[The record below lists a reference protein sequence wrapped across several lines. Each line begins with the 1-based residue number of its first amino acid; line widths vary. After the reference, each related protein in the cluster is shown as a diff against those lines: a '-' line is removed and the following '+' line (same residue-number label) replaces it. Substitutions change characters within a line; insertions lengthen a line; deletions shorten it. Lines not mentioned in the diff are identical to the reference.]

1 MYSFPNIRQLRVFLA
16 VADCKSISHATEIVF
31 LSQPAITQAISK
43 LEKSL
48 NTVLFVRKSS
58 GTYLTEAG
66 NVFAERVRKAMQ
78 LIVEGIENALE
89 FSGASSVSQA
99 EQLLSLVTTSQL
111 RALVAVCTARNFS
124 LAGRNLNIAQSS
136 LHRSSRDLESSLG
149 FGLFEVVSTGI
160 SPSKSAIALTQAV
173 KLGFS
178 EIAQGEE
185 EIFSLQNK
193 DIGHIRVGSMPL
205 ARSSILPSSIIEF
218 SESYPDFSISIS
230 DGPYNDLL
238 YHLRYA
244 DLDFL
249 IGALRYPAPSDD
261 VVQEELFS
269 SELVIVV
276 KPEHPYFSI
285 KDITIDLLIKSLWVL
300 PRAMVPTRDIFEKF
314 FTSQGKPVPS
324 GIVETSSQ
332 LLISS
337 LLIGSERLTLISK
350 SQVHR
355 ELQEGIL
362 AVLPFPMSHA
372 SRPIGITMRKRW
384 RPTKTQQ
391 RFIDILREEANQ
403 LTL

>member
-1 MYSFPNIRQLRVFLA
+1 MDSFLNIRHLRAFLS
-16 VADCKSISHATEIVF
+16 VADCKSISHATEKIF

-43 LEKSL
+43 LEKTL
-48 NTVLFVRKSS
+48 TTVLFERRSS
-58 GTYLTEAG
+58 GMYLTEAG
-66 NVFAERVRKAMQ
+66 SVFAERVHKAMQ
-78 LIVEGIENALE
+78 LIVDGIKDALQL
-89 FSGASSVSQA
+89 SGVSSVSKA
-99 EQLLSLVTTSQL
+99 EQLLTLLTTSQL
-111 RALVAVCTARNFS
+111 RSLVAVCAAGNFS
-124 LAGRNLNIAQSS
+124 LAGRNLGIAQSS
-136 LHRSSRDLESSLG
+136 LHRSARDLESSLG
-149 FGLFEVVSTGI
+149 INLFEKVSTGI

-178 EIAQGEE
+178 EITQGIE
-185 EIFSLQNK
+185 EILSLQNK
-193 DIGHIRVGSMPL
+193 DIGHIRIGSMPL
-205 ARSSILPSSIIEF
+205 VRSSILPSSIIEF
-218 SESYPDFSISIS
+218 SEIYPDFRISIS
-230 DGPYNDLL
+230 DGAYNDLL

-249 IGALRYPAPSDD
+249 IGALRYPTPSDD
-261 VVQEELFS
+261 VVQEKLFS

-285 KDITIDLLIKSLWVL
+285 KNLTIDLLVKSLWIL
-300 PRAMVPTRDIFEKF
+300 PRSMVPTREIFESVF
-314 FTSQGKPVPS
+314 ISQGKKVPS
-324 GIVETSSQ
+324 GIIETSSQ

-350 SQVHR
+350 SQVNR

-384 RPTKTQQ
+384 QPTKTQQ
-391 RFIDILREEANQ
+391 RFINILRKEADK

>member
-1 MYSFPNIRQLRVFLA
+1 VDSFPNIRHLRVFLA
-16 VADCKSISHATEIVF
+16 VADCKSISQATEKVF

-48 NTVLFVRKSS
+48 TTVLFERKSS
-58 GTYLTEAG
+58 GMYLTEEG
-66 NVFAERVRKAMQ
+66 HVFAERVHKAMQ
-78 LIVEGIENALE
+78 LIVDGLKDALQLG
-89 FSGASSVSQA
+89 GASSVSQA
-99 EQLLSLVTTSQL
+99 EQLLNLLTTSQL
-111 RALVAVCTARNFS
+111 RALVAVCAARNFS
-124 LAGRNLNIAQSS
+124 LAGRNLSIAQSS
-136 LHRSSRDLESSLG
+136 LHRSSRDLERSLG
-149 FGLFEVVSTGI
+149 IDLFENVSTGI
-160 SPSKSAIALTQAV
+160 SPSKAAIVLTQAV

-178 EIAQGEE
+178 EIAQGKE
-185 EIFSLQNK
+185 EIFSIQNK
-193 DIGHIRVGSMPL
+193 DIGHIRIGSMPL
-205 ARSSILPSSIIEF
+205 ARSSILPSSIIKF
-218 SESYPDFSISIS
+218 SESYPDFRISVS

-238 YHLRYA
+238 YHLRHA

-249 IGALRYPAPSDD
+249 IGALRYPPPSDD
-261 VVQEELFS
+261 IIQEKLFS

-276 KPEHPYFSI
+276 KPGHPYFSI
-285 KDITIDLLIKSLWVL
+285 KDLTIDLLVKSLWVL
-300 PRAMVPTRDIFEKF
+300 PGAMIPTRKIFEKF
-314 FTSQGKPVPS
+314 FTSQAKAVPS

-350 SQVHR
+350 SQVQR

-362 AVLPFPMSHA
+362 SVLPFPMSHA

-391 RFIDILREEANQ
+391 RFIDILREEADN